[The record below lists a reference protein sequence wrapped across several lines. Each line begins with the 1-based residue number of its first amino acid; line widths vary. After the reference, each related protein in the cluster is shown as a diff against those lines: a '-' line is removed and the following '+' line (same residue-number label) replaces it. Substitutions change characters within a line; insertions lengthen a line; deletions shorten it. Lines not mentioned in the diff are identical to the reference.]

1 MNELKP
7 PYKRKPNKRPVSV
20 QRRQNTRPT
29 QARLLAIRV
38 LDRVESSGAFSD
50 LSLSAALA
58 RSTLAPSDRALATE
72 LLYGTLR
79 WRGRLDFLLAQ
90 VLDRKLSEVES
101 VVRSILRIG
110 AYQLAVMTKIPAS
123 QAVDKT
129 VNCAKVLGAQRATG
143 FINGVLR
150 NLNRKLE
157 SIDFPPLDTDP
168 LAHIV
173 NSLSLPEW
181 IAARWIKRYGAKDA
195 AALAA
200 AANQK
205 PPLTIRTN
213 IRRQSR
219 EKLMSK
225 LNDGPYDVQA
235 CPVARYGLTIK
246 GRLIPGEDPAFRNG
260 FFTVQDEASQAVVDL
275 LDPQPGDIVLDACA
289 APGTKATAIAER
301 VQETGH
307 VIAVDKHERRLAL
320 VGRDARRLGLQNIEL
335 RCLDTT
341 RQLDELGAIKF
352 DRVLIDAP
360 CSGLGTIRRNPDA
373 RWRVKAED
381 PSRLAE
387 IQKLLLKEGIDR
399 LKPGGVLVYSTCT
412 LEPEENDHVVDA
424 VLSLRRN
431 CRLSDRDDLP
441 ATLHDW
447 IDKRG
452 LMRAYP
458 HLTGADGFFAAQIT
472 KQEEEN

>member
-1 MNELKP
+1 MNE
-7 PYKRKPNKRPVSV
+7 
-20 QRRQNTRPT
+20 
-29 QARLLAIRV
+29 
-38 LDRVESSGAFSD
+38 
-50 LSLSAALA
+50 
-58 RSTLAPSDRALATE
+58 
-72 LLYGTLR
+72 
-79 WRGRLDFLLAQ
+79 
-90 VLDRKLSEVES
+90 
-101 VVRSILRIG
+101 
-110 AYQLAVMTKIPAS
+110 
-123 QAVDKT
+123 
-129 VNCAKVLGAQRATG
+129 
-143 FINGVLR
+143 
-150 NLNRKLE
+150 
-157 SIDFPPLDTDP
+157 
-168 LAHIV
+168 
-173 NSLSLPEW
+173 
-181 IAARWIKRYGAKDA
+181 
-195 AALAA
+195 
-200 AANQK
+200 
-205 PPLTIRTN
+205 
-213 IRRQSR
+213 
-219 EKLMSK
+219 
-225 LNDGPYDVQA
+225 GPYEVHA

-260 FFTVQDEASQAVVDL
+260 FFTVQDEASQAVIDL

-320 VGRDARRLGLQNIEL
+320 AGRDARRLGLQNIEL

-431 CRLSDRDDLP
+431 SRLSGRDDLP